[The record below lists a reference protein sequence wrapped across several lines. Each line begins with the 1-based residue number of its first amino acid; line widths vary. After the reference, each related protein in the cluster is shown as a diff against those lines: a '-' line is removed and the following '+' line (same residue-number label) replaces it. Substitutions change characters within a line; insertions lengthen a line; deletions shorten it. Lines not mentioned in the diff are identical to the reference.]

1 MTGTPSNPRLLCA
14 NTLSPKLFPPP
25 FALYFEQNLFEGG
38 QNLTT
43 SIREGTSDEETTF
56 PSLTHSV
63 DADVV
68 IIGRGITGMMAAM
81 LLTKGGKRVV
91 VLEAKR
97 VGSGSTGRST
107 GNLHV
112 LPDQSLN
119 LVRKKWGKET
129 AELVAESRE
138 EAIRLLEFTVA
149 SYTVCYTVRSRRR
162 SSPTRRWRER
172 NSV

>member
-1 MTGTPSNPRLLCA
+1 M
-14 NTLSPKLFPPP
+14 
-25 FALYFEQNLFEGG
+25 
-38 QNLTT
+38 TT
-43 SIREGTSDEETTF
+43 SIWEGTSGEETTF
-56 PSLTHSV
+56 PSLTDAV
-63 DADVV
+63 DTDVV
-68 IIGRGITGMMAAM
+68 IIGGGITGIMAAM

-112 LPDQSLN
+112 LPDQGLH
-119 LVRKKWGKET
+119 LIRKKWGKET
-129 AELVAESRE
+129 AALVAESRE
-138 EAIRLLEFTVA
+138 EAIRLPEFTVA